1 MYSKQKKNCFG
12 LKNLLL
18 FFIVESVFD
27 RVVGEITKGYQT
39 TEQILK
45 NGKSYNWKV

>member
-1 MYSKQKKNCFG
+1 MYSKKKIV
-12 LKNLLL
+12 LVSKLIA

-45 NGKSYNWKV
+45 NGKSYN